1 MKMHNGVQLSDV
13 EYEELLT
20 LAEAADNGEDVMLTA
35 FMRLCPTGQEGAFDE
50 SVVAA
55 YAALAELG
63 FIEGVQEGGEFFF
76 EDITLAGR
84 SLTNPSFARNR
95 GDESALFSEAASFD
109 EPAAFDEPIDVAAE
123 DAQSDHE
130 RDVFSKHDEHAEPQ
144 PHFETETSE
153 AYDEG
158 DSDNEA
164 FKKAG
169 NSTEASTDEASGNEV
184 AALFEKSR
192 YCGCRGGL
200 CRRRHRRGHCMPC
213 TVGKYFETDDTLRA
227 EAFGTSNNPSR
238 KREARETVTCP
249 PCLLGRLGLLQEV
262 Q

>member
-55 YAALAELG
+55 YAALADLG
-63 FIEGVQEGGEFFF
+63 FIEGVQEGCEFFF
-76 EDITLAGR
+76 EDITPAGR

-95 GDESALFSEAASFD
+95 GDESALFGEAASFD
-109 EPAAFDEPIDVAAE
+109 EPAAFDEPID
-123 DAQSDHE
+123 DQE

-153 AYDEG
+153 AYGEG
-158 DSDNEA
+158 KSNNEA
-164 FKKAG
+164 FEEAG
-169 NSTEASTDEASGNEV
+169 DSTEASADEASDSEV
-184 AALFEKSR
+184 AALFESPATKQAVIAGAVAGFVAGAIAAAIV
-192 YCGCRGGL
+192 CFVL
-200 CRRRHRRGHCMPC
+200 
-213 TVGKYFETDDTLRA
+213 
-227 EAFGTSNNPSR
+227 
-238 KREARETVTCP
+238 
-249 PCLLGRLGLLQEV
+249 
-262 Q
+262 

>member
-55 YAALAELG
+55 YAALSDLG
-63 FIEGVQEGGEFFF
+63 FIEGVQEGCEFFF
-76 EDITLAGR
+76 EDITPAGR

-95 GDESALFSEAASFD
+95 DDESALFGGAVSFD

-123 DAQSDHE
+123 DAQSNHE
-130 RDVFSKHDEHAEPQ
+130 RDVFSKHDEP
-144 PHFETETSE
+144 
-153 AYDEG
+153 
-158 DSDNEA
+158 

-169 NSTEASTDEASGNEV
+169 EPAEASTDEASDSTV
-184 AALFEKSR
+184 AALFESPATKQAVIAGAVAGFVAGAIAAAIV
-192 YCGCRGGL
+192 CFVL
-200 CRRRHRRGHCMPC
+200 
-213 TVGKYFETDDTLRA
+213 
-227 EAFGTSNNPSR
+227 
-238 KREARETVTCP
+238 
-249 PCLLGRLGLLQEV
+249 
-262 Q
+262 

>member
-55 YAALAELG
+55 YAALADLG

-76 EDITLAGR
+76 EDITPAGR

-95 GDESALFSEAASFD
+95 GDESALFGEAAS
-109 EPAAFDEPIDVAAE
+109 FDEPIDVAAE
-123 DAQSDHE
+123 DVQSDHE

-144 PHFETETSE
+144 PHFDTETSE
-153 AYDEG
+153 AYGEG
-158 DSDNEA
+158 ESDNEA
-164 FKKAG
+164 FKKADEP
-169 NSTEASTDEASGNEV
+169 TEASTDEASGSAV
-184 AALFEKSR
+184 AALFESPATKQAVIAGAVAGFVAGAIAAAIV
-192 YCGCRGGL
+192 CFVL
-200 CRRRHRRGHCMPC
+200 
-213 TVGKYFETDDTLRA
+213 
-227 EAFGTSNNPSR
+227 
-238 KREARETVTCP
+238 
-249 PCLLGRLGLLQEV
+249 
-262 Q
+262 

>member
-55 YAALAELG
+55 YAALADLG

-76 EDITLAGR
+76 EDITPAGR

-95 GDESALFSEAASFD
+95 GDEAVLFGEAASFD

-153 AYDEG
+153 AYGEG
-158 DSDNEA
+158 ESDNEA
-164 FKKAG
+164 FEEAG
-169 NSTEASTDEASGNEV
+169 DPTEASADEASGSEV
-184 AALFEKSR
+184 AALFESPATKQAVIAGAVAGFVAGAIAAAIV
-192 YCGCRGGL
+192 CFVL
-200 CRRRHRRGHCMPC
+200 
-213 TVGKYFETDDTLRA
+213 
-227 EAFGTSNNPSR
+227 
-238 KREARETVTCP
+238 
-249 PCLLGRLGLLQEV
+249 
-262 Q
+262 

>member
-55 YAALAELG
+55 YAALADLG

-76 EDITLAGR
+76 EDITPAGR

-95 GDESALFSEAASFD
+95 DDESALFGEAAS
-109 EPAAFDEPIDVAAE
+109 FDEPIDVAAE

-153 AYDEG
+153 AYGEG
-158 DSDNEA
+158 ESDNEA

-169 NSTEASTDEASGNEV
+169 EPAEASTDEASGSEV
-184 AALFEKSR
+184 AALFESPATKQAVIAGAVAGFVAGAIAAAIV
-192 YCGCRGGL
+192 CFVL
-200 CRRRHRRGHCMPC
+200 
-213 TVGKYFETDDTLRA
+213 
-227 EAFGTSNNPSR
+227 
-238 KREARETVTCP
+238 
-249 PCLLGRLGLLQEV
+249 
-262 Q
+262 

>member
-55 YAALAELG
+55 YAALADLG

-76 EDITLAGR
+76 EDITPAGR

-95 GDESALFSEAASFD
+95 GDESALFGEAASFD
-109 EPAAFDEPIDVAAE
+109 EPAVFDEPIDVAAE

-153 AYDEG
+153 AYGEG
-158 DSDNEA
+158 ESDNEASEAYGEGESDNEA

-169 NSTEASTDEASGNEV
+169 EPAEASTDEASGSEV
-184 AALFEKSR
+184 AALFESPATKQAVIAGAVAGFVAGAIAAAIV
-192 YCGCRGGL
+192 CFVL
-200 CRRRHRRGHCMPC
+200 
-213 TVGKYFETDDTLRA
+213 
-227 EAFGTSNNPSR
+227 
-238 KREARETVTCP
+238 
-249 PCLLGRLGLLQEV
+249 
-262 Q
+262 

>member
-55 YAALAELG
+55 YAALADLG

-76 EDITLAGR
+76 EDITPAGH

-95 GDESALFSEAASFD
+95 GDESALFGEAAS
-109 EPAAFDEPIDVAAE
+109 FDEPIDVAAE
-123 DAQSDHE
+123 DVQSDHE

-153 AYDEG
+153 AYGEG
-158 DSDNEA
+158 ESDNEA
-164 FKKAG
+164 FKKADEP
-169 NSTEASTDEASGNEV
+169 TEASTDEASGSAV
-184 AALFEKSR
+184 AALFESPATKQAVIAGAVAGFVAGAIAAAIV
-192 YCGCRGGL
+192 CFVL
-200 CRRRHRRGHCMPC
+200 
-213 TVGKYFETDDTLRA
+213 
-227 EAFGTSNNPSR
+227 
-238 KREARETVTCP
+238 
-249 PCLLGRLGLLQEV
+249 
-262 Q
+262 

>member
-1 MKMHNGVQLSDV
+1 MKMHNSVQLSDV
-13 EYEELLT
+13 EYEELFT

-55 YAALAELG
+55 YAALADLG

-76 EDITLAGR
+76 EDITPTGR

-95 GDESALFSEAASFD
+95 GDESALFGEAASFD

-144 PHFETETSE
+144 PHF
-153 AYDEG
+153 
-158 DSDNEA
+158 
-164 FKKAG
+164 
-169 NSTEASTDEASGNEV
+169 
-184 AALFEKSR
+184 
-192 YCGCRGGL
+192 
-200 CRRRHRRGHCMPC
+200 
-213 TVGKYFETDDTLRA
+213 
-227 EAFGTSNNPSR
+227 
-238 KREARETVTCP
+238 
-249 PCLLGRLGLLQEV
+249 
-262 Q
+262 